1 MNMTKALDLMTDTE
15 QRMKEIDAALHELRN
30 SLAAIAELDNGA
42 RADLVLKC
50 DGGASE
56 MYIGNLIGVTELTA
70 FVKDRIEILARSN
83 FEKLL
88 GFKPVKQT
96 EAEEPA
102 EVKIPEEL
110 MKKKPETE
118 EDPAE
123 DLPEIKYVDDEPEQA
138 PVPKVIGRN
147 GKAVVNDVLIDRLY
161 FKEGKSAKSIA
172 QETGLSESAVF
183 NHISKIRA
191 AKLKTAKE
199 CVRH

>member
-96 EAEEPA
+96 ETDEPA

-172 QETGLSESAVF
+172 LETGLSESAVF
-183 NHISKIRA
+183 NHIAKIRA